1 MELSAV
7 RPVSIIPLWRL
18 VWIVACVSAGLL
30 GFEISL
36 MRILLVASWH
46 HFAFL
51 VIGVALL
58 GFGASGTVLCIFRE
72 WLMKRGEA
80 TLFVL
85 TILTAMSMPICMALA
100 QQIPIEAR
108 FVPTLLLQQL
118 GNWVLYWLLLAVP
131 FLLGSTAIGLAL
143 MLAADRVALV
153 YAANLA
159 GSGIGAVLVTAAMY
173 YVPPPW
179 LPLLM
184 CLLAIPGVLAVPCG
198 SLGLRVGAMVT
209 AIACL
214 TLWLWADPPQIR
226 SDPFKYLA
234 HVRQLE
240 QQHVAR
246 RLAAEFSPR
255 STIEIY
261 RGDVF
266 HEFNFLSVDAIVP
279 EVDVILMDG
288 HLAGSMLRVDRVN
301 AGDVVEHTMMSVAY
315 ALLPQQPRVL
325 LLGEVG
331 GGNVWLAQRHGAASI
346 QLIQPDQALLRLLN
360 GPLRHDTGRFLALPT
375 VEVFV
380 ANPRHFVEHT
390 SSQFDLIQLVS
401 MESMTAGS
409 GGIGGLS
416 ENYLITVEGLTASL
430 RALTEHGVLSVC
442 RGIQDPPRDNLKI
455 LTTLV
460 ESLRR
465 LGVSHPEDHIVIV
478 RDFLAVCTLVKRTP
492 WSPQQIETV
501 RDLCSQRDLTPV
513 WFTGIRDNEL
523 NYPDEMPGP
532 SGALGD
538 WYHEAARQLF
548 SPDSASTFIDDWMFD
563 IRPTTDSRPFF
574 LDFCKLRS
582 IGALRKAFGEMW
594 LTRAELAYLFVL
606 CAAALVAT
614 VSVLLTIVPLL
625 LLRSIRRSPGKR
637 ATAAYFGAIGLGYL
651 LLEMVV
657 MSALTHLIGDP
668 IHAAALTIATFLL
681 FSGLGSMLSQRLLV
695 RSSPIVRWLFVALVI
710 FGAVD
715 LIVILPVVN
724 SWAGAFSFTTRC
736 ALGVLPVAPLAFLMG
751 FPMPSGL
758 YRLNCAAPV
767 LIPWAW
773 GVNGFASVLA
783 PPLAIA
789 LAMTWSYHIT
799 ASIALLMYVA
809 ATLLL
814 PHLPSMQDAATP
826 TSTPMAPSAHPTSS
840 PCS

>member
-1 MELSAV
+1 MERPAV
-7 RPVSIIPLWRL
+7 RPVSMLPLGRL
-18 VWIVACVSAGLL
+18 IWIVGCVSAGLL

-58 GFGASGTVLCIFRE
+58 GFGASGTVLCICRE
-72 WLMKRGEA
+72 WLLKRGEA
-80 TLFVL
+80 ALFVL
-85 TILTAMSMPICMALA
+85 TILTAMSMPICTALA
-100 QQIPIEAR
+100 QQLPVEAR
-108 FVPTLLLQQL
+108 FVPTLLLHQL
-118 GNWVLYWLLLAVP
+118 GNWVLYWLVLAVP
-131 FLLGSTAIGLAL
+131 FLLGSAAIGLAL

-159 GSGIGAVLVTAAMY
+159 GSGIGAVLVTVAMY

-184 CLLAIPGVLAVPCG
+184 CLLAIPGVAAVRCG

-214 TLWLWADPPQIR
+214 TVWLWVDPPHIR

-234 HVRQLE
+234 HVQQLE
-240 QQHVAR
+240 QQQLAR
-246 RLAAEFSPR
+246 RLAAEYSPR

-266 HEFNFLSVDAIVP
+266 HEFNFLSVDAVTP

-288 HLAGSMLRVDRVN
+288 HLAGSMLRVDRVDP
-301 AGDVVEHTMMSVAY
+301 GEVVEQTLMSVPY
-315 ALLPQQPRVL
+315 ALLPHQPRVL

-331 GGNVWLAQRHGAASI
+331 GGNVWLAQRHGATSI
-346 QLIQPDQALLRLLN
+346 QLIQPDQALLSLLN
-360 GPLRHDTGRFLALPT
+360 GPLREDTGRFLALPT
-375 VEVFV
+375 VEVFT
-380 ANPRHFVEHT
+380 ADPRHFVEHT

-409 GGIGGLS
+409 GGIGGLA
-416 ENYLITVEGLTASL
+416 ENYLVTVEGLTASL
-430 RALTEHGVLSVC
+430 RALTEEGVLSVC
-442 RGIQDPPRDNLKI
+442 RGIQDPPRDNLKL
-455 LTTLV
+455 LTTLI
-460 ESLRR
+460 EALRR
-465 LGVSHPEDHIVIV
+465 SGFSRPEDHIVIV

-492 WSPQQIETV
+492 WSPQQIEAV

-513 WFTGIRDNEL
+513 WFTGIRDDEL
-523 NYPDEMPGP
+523 NYPDELPGP
-532 SGALGD
+532 SGAVGD
-538 WYHEAARQLF
+538 WYHYAARQLF
-548 SPDSASTFIDDWMFD
+548 SPDTASAFIDDWMFD

-574 LDFCKLRS
+574 LDFGKLRS
-582 IGALRKAFGEMW
+582 LGALRKAFGNMW

-606 CAAALVAT
+606 SAAVLVAT
-614 VSVLLTIVPLL
+614 VSVLLTIAPLL
-625 LLRSIRRSPGKR
+625 LLRSIRRSPRKKV
-637 ATAAYFGAIGLGYL
+637 TAAYFGAIGLGYL
-651 LLEMVV
+651 LMEMVV
-657 MSALTHLIGDP
+657 LSALTHLIGDP

-695 RSSPIVRWLFVALVI
+695 RSSPIVPRLIVALVI
-710 FGAVD
+710 FGIVD
-715 LIVILPVVN
+715 LGLILPLVN
-724 SWAGAFSFTTRC
+724 NWAGAFSFATRC

-758 YRLNCAAPV
+758 YRLDRAAPV

-773 GVNGFASVLA
+773 GINGFASVLA

-789 LAMTWSYHIT
+789 LAMTWSYHVT
-799 ASIALLMYVA
+799 AGIALLMYVV
-809 ATLLL
+809 ATLLFSRL
-814 PHLPSMQDAATP
+814 PAMQDAA
-826 TSTPMAPSAHPTSS
+826 AP
-840 PCS
+840 